1 MAAELPLLPGFMQR
15 MIQRW
20 ASRRQPAAQTEITVQ
35 RRQLYILPTR
45 QGLLFFSILLLILIG
60 AINYE
65 INLGYMLAFLLGSLG
80 LLAMVYTHQNLNGLQ
95 VRVHRAEPVFA
106 GQDAL
111 FSISISQSGN
121 ELHPALQLRSD
132 NSPVSSQASS
142 QPTQLD
148 LIKERTVNG
157 TLALATSQRGY
168 ITPGMVKL
176 FSEYPLGLFHAWS
189 WLKLDA
195 QCLVY
200 PTPAA
205 QHFKLRAGQQD
216 NKNPRDNQLSSDKR
230 GSDDFAGIRQYQ
242 LGDQRNHMAWKAIA
256 RTGQLQTLQFSQ
268 DASEDIWLNWDQ
280 LDPHLDIE
288 QKLSI
293 LCRMVLDAD
302 QQGLRYGLQL
312 PDSCIEPNSGLQHKQ
327 HCLKQLALFAH

>member
-1 MAAELPLLPGFMQR
+1 VAAELPLLPGFVQR

-20 ASRRQPAAQTEITVQ
+20 AGRRQPAAQAEITVQ

-95 VRVHRAEPVFA
+95 LRVHRAEPVFA

-111 FSISISQSGN
+111 FSISISQQGN
-121 ELHPALQLRSD
+121 QLHPALQLCSD
-132 NSPVSSQASS
+132 QG
-142 QPTQLD
+142 QPTRLD
-148 LIKERTVNG
+148 LLGKSSLKG
-157 TLALATSQRGY
+157 TLALPTRQRGY
-168 ITPGMVKL
+168 ITPGNVKL

-189 WLKLDA
+189 WLRLDA

-200 PTPAA
+200 PAPAP
-205 QHFKLRAGQQD
+205 QHFKLRAGQQQN
-216 NKNPRDNQLSSDKR
+216 NKNPRANQLSSDKR
-230 GSDDFAGIRQYQ
+230 GSDDFSGIRPYQ
-242 LGDQRNHMAWKAIA
+242 QGDQRNHMAWKAIA

-293 LCRMVLDAD
+293 LCRMVLDAN

-312 PDSCIEPNSGLQHKQ
+312 PDSSIEPNSGLQHKQ

>member
-20 ASRRQPAAQTEITVQ
+20 ASRRQPAAQAEITVH

-45 QGLLFFSILLLILIG
+45 QGLLFFGILLLILIG

-65 INLGYMLAFLLGSLG
+65 ISLGYMLTFLLGSLG

-95 VRVHRAEPVFA
+95 VSVHRAEPVFA
-106 GQDAL
+106 GQDAQ
-111 FSISISQSGN
+111 FAISISQRGDALHPA
-121 ELHPALQLRSD
+121 LHPALQLRSD
-132 NSPVSSQASS
+132 NSPKT
-142 QPTQLD
+142 TQLD
-148 LIKERTVNG
+148 LIREHSVNG
-157 TLALATSQRGY
+157 TLALPTTQRGY
-168 ITPGMVKL
+168 ISPGMVKL

-200 PTPAA
+200 PAPAA
-205 QHFKLRAGQQD
+205 QHFKLRAGQQVN

-230 GSDDFAGIRQYQ
+230 GTDDFSGIRPYQ

-268 DASEDIWLNWDQ
+268 DASEDIWLSWDQ

-288 QKLSI
+288 RKLSS

-312 PDSCIEPNSGLQHKQ
+312 PDSCIEPNTGLQHKQ
-327 HCLKQLALFAH
+327 HCLEQLALFAR

>member
-1 MAAELPLLPGFMQR
+1 MAAELPLLPGFIQR
-15 MIQRW
+15 LLQRW
-20 ASRRQPAAQTEITVQ
+20 AGRRQPAAQTEITVQ

-45 QGLLFFSILLLILIG
+45 QGLLFFGILLLILIG

-80 LLAMVYTHQNLNGLQ
+80 LLSMVYTHQNLNGLQ

-111 FSISISQSGN
+111 FSISISQTGN
-121 ELHPALQLRSD
+121 ELRPALQLRSD
-132 NSPVSSQASS
+132 NSPVNN
-142 QPTQLD
+142 QPAQLD
-148 LIKERTVNG
+148 LLSEPTVSG
-157 TLALATSQRGY
+157 SLALPTHQRGY
-168 ITPGMVKL
+168 ISPGMVKL
-176 FSEYPLGLFHAWS
+176 FTEYPLGLFHAWS

-200 PTPAA
+200 PAPAA
-205 QHFKLRAGQQD
+205 QHFKLQAGQQQS
-216 NKNPRDNQLSSDKR
+216 NKSPRDNQHSSDKR

-242 LGDQRNHMAWKAIA
+242 RGDQRSHMAWKAIA
-256 RTGQLQTLQFSQ
+256 KTGQLQTLQFSQ
-268 DASEDIWLNWDQ
+268 DASDDIWLSWDQ

-312 PDSCIEPNSGLQHKQ
+312 PDNEIEPNTGLQHKQ

>member
-1 MAAELPLLPGFMQR
+1 MATELPLLPGFMQR

-20 ASRRQPAAQTEITVQ
+20 ASRRQPDAQAEITVQ

-65 INLGYMLAFLLGSLG
+65 INLGYMLAFLVGSLG

-95 VRVHRAEPVFA
+95 LRIHRAEPVFA

-111 FSISISQSGN
+111 FSISISQQGH
-121 ELHPALQLRSD
+121 ELHPALQLCAD
-132 NSPVSSQASS
+132 ESQL
-142 QPTQLD
+142 TRLD
-148 LIKERTVNG
+148 LLGESSVNG
-157 TLALATSQRGY
+157 TLALATSRRGY
-168 ITPGMVKL
+168 ITPGRIKL

-200 PTPAA
+200 PAPAP
-205 QHFKLRAGQQD
+205 QRFKLRAGQQQN
-216 NKNPRDNQLSSDKR
+216 NKNPRVNQLSSDKQ

-312 PDSCIEPNSGLQHKQ
+312 PDSCIEPNSGLQHRQ
-327 HCLKQLALFAH
+327 YCLKQLALFAH

>member
-15 MIQRW
+15 LVQRW
-20 ASRRQPAAQTEITVQ
+20 ASRRQPDAQAEITVQ

-45 QGLLFFSILLLILIG
+45 QGLLFFGILLLILIG

-111 FSISISQSGN
+111 FSISISQQGN
-121 ELHPALQLRSD
+121 ALHPALQLGADEGQLSR
-132 NSPVSSQASS
+132 
-142 QPTQLD
+142 LD
-148 LIKERTVNG
+148 LLGEGCVNG
-157 TLALATSQRGY
+157 TLALPTQQRGY
-168 ITPGMVKL
+168 ITPGNVRL

-189 WLKLDA
+189 WLRLDA

-200 PTPAA
+200 PAPAP
-205 QHFKLRAGQQD
+205 QHFKLRSGMQD
-216 NKNPRDNQLSSDKR
+216 DINKQPRDNQQSSDKR
-230 GSDDFAGIRQYQ
+230 GSDDFAGIRPYQ
-242 LGDQRNHMAWKAIA
+242 AGDQRNHMAWKAIA

-268 DASEDIWLNWDQ
+268 DASEELWLNWDQ

-302 QQGLRYGLQL
+302 RQGLRYGLQL
-312 PDSCIEPNSGLQHKQ
+312 PDSRIEPNAGLQHRQ
-327 HCLKQLALFAH
+327 HCLKQLALFAL

>member
-1 MAAELPLLPGFMQR
+1 MATELPLLPGFMQR
-15 MIQRW
+15 VIQRW
-20 ASRRQPAAQTEITVQ
+20 ASRRQPAAQAEITVH

-80 LLAMVYTHQNLNGLQ
+80 LLGMVYTHQNLNGLQ
-95 VRVHRAEPVFA
+95 VSVHRAEPVFA

-111 FSISISQSGN
+111 FSISISQRGHQ
-121 ELHPALQLRSD
+121 LHPALQLRSD
-132 NSPVSSQASS
+132 SSHTSHPS
-142 QPTQLD
+142 TQLD
-148 LIKERTVNG
+148 LLKERSVNG

-200 PTPAA
+200 PTPAT

-216 NKNPRDNQLSSDKR
+216 TKPPRDNQLSSDKH
-230 GSDDFAGIRQYQ
+230 GTDDFAGIRPYQ

-312 PDSCIEPNSGLQHKQ
+312 PDSCLEPSSGLQHKQ
-327 HCLKQLALFAH
+327 HCLKQLALFDH

>member
-1 MAAELPLLPGFMQR
+1 MSAELPLLPGFMQR
-15 MIQRW
+15 LIQRW
-20 ASRRQPAAQTEITVQ
+20 ASRRQPSAQAEITVQ

-45 QGLLFFSILLLILIG
+45 QGLLFFCILLLILVG

-95 VRVHRAEPVFA
+95 VRVRRAEPVFA

-111 FSISISQSGN
+111 FSISISQQGN
-121 ELHPALQLRSD
+121 ELHPALQLCSD
-132 NSPVSSQASS
+132 EGRLS
-142 QPTQLD
+142 QLD
-148 LIKERTVNG
+148 LLGESSVNG
-157 TLALATSQRGY
+157 TLALATRQRGY
-168 ITPGMVKL
+168 VTPGMVKL

-200 PTPAA
+200 PAPAP

-216 NKNPRDNQLSSDKR
+216 NNKNPRDNQLSSDKR

-242 LGDQRNHMAWKAIA
+242 EGDQRNHMAWKAIA

-268 DASEDIWLNWDQ
+268 DASEELWLRWDQ

-312 PDSCIEPNSGLQHKQ
+312 PDCCIEPNSGLQHKQ
-327 HCLKQLALFAH
+327 HCLKQLALFAR